1 MVSNPKNLEI
11 LRSILEK
18 SHQPQ
23 LLDSHPWIRSLFV
36 LQAEKDSPYLN
47 EKGPGQRLILAIS
60 NIFSQMMPAN
70 PPRRGKRMD
79 TRWGEFGMLAAMYF
93 GPLLYGEPV
102 PASLREAWGRIDHN
116 ILLFVYGK
124 QGKVLSDEEKEPYKL
139 VGKETSIAPNS
150 TLSDWH
156 RKGLEHLSEMIL
168 RRESYLSR
176 TMPEA
181 EGISQEDQPRDLSK
195 RGIKPRKVGRG
206 RFVFPFLG
214 LLLLGLVLFDGMRI
228 WQINKQIR
236 LVRQDL
242 AQIRA
247 LISASNPIL
256 DRVKSAGP
264 ALSTLRQDFKVLKGE
279 TESFFLTGT
288 LFSWVPVYGGD
299 LSSGRT
305 LVNIADNLLGSADIS
320 YKAIA
325 PLLEETSSSGLTPT
339 RLTEV
344 LVQVQ
349 PQLIEAELQ
358 INQARTARSHLE
370 INRLT
375 PGVRD
380 LILNEL
386 DPLINSLGDGL
397 SIAEDFPRL
406 MGATS
411 EGPKSYLVLVQ
422 NEDEL
427 RPTGGFITAVGTLLL
442 DNGRISNMTFVNSY
456 DLDNWTK
463 PYPTAP
469 WQLQQYMDTSVLVL
483 RDANWFTNYPT
494 AALYAETL
502 YSYAD
507 AHTVDGAIAF
517 DQQFLVDIL
526 AAVGPI
532 TLEGVATPI
541 DSSNV
546 IAYMR
551 AAKTPTAEEIASNI
565 YITKPIFLN
574 KIADALVGKLFSQDI
589 PPERLV
595 TVLLNA
601 LNERHL
607 LLKID
612 SPTITSI
619 LARHRWDGA
628 VRPEVGDFLM
638 VVDTNVGFNKTNAM
652 VQSSLVYDVDL
663 TKMVSPTSSLSVV
676 HKNNAAPVIC
686 AQSIRNKK
694 YPPGEEQYLLD
705 DCYWNYMRIYMP
717 NGTNLLDAIPQ
728 YVPAN
733 WMVVKQDVPARVDN
747 VDEKIEGVQAFGT
760 LQVVPGGESLAT
772 SFHFALPNSIIQTM
786 NGQSIYH
793 LLIQKQPGTK
803 DIPITVRVHL
813 PNNVLINKV
822 TPGAVIQNP
831 NILYQ
836 STLQTDLRLEVV
848 FQTP

>member
-1 MVSNPKNLEI
+1 MSSNTNNLEI

-23 LLDSHPWIRSLFV
+23 LLDSHPWTRSLFV
-36 LQAEKDSPYLN
+36 LQAKTDLPELIEKR
-47 EKGPGQRLILAIS
+47 PGQRLVLAITKLFTQ
-60 NIFSQMMPAN
+60 IMPAT
-70 PPRRGKRMD
+70 PPRRGKRLD
-79 TRWGEFGMLAAMYF
+79 THWGEFGILAAMYF

-102 PASLREAWGRIDHN
+102 PSSLREAWGRIDQN

-124 QGKVLSDEEKEPYKL
+124 QGEALSDEEKEPYKL
-139 VGKETSIAPNS
+139 VGNEASIAPNS

-156 RKGLEHLSEMIL
+156 RKGLEHLTEMIL
-168 RRESYLSR
+168 RRESYLSGSLVK
-176 TMPEA
+176 PDL
-181 EGISQEDQPRDLSK
+181 ISQEGQSK
-195 RGIKPRKVGRG
+195 DIPIRMAKPRKAGRG
-206 RFVFPFLG
+206 RFVFLFLG
-214 LLLLGLVLFDGMRI
+214 ILLLGLVLYDGMRV
-228 WQINKQIR
+228 WKINKQVL
-236 LVRQDL
+236 LVRRDVSQM
-242 AQIRA
+242 RA
-247 LISASNPIL
+247 LISSPDTIL
-256 DRVKSAGP
+256 DRVKLAGP
-264 ALSTLRQDFKVLKGE
+264 ALSTLRQDFKTLQGE

-288 LFSWVPVYGGD
+288 LFSWVPIYGGD
-299 LSSGRT
+299 LSSGQT
-305 LVNIADNLLGSADIS
+305 LVDIADNLLGSADIS
-320 YKAIA
+320 YKSIA

-358 INQARTARSHLE
+358 INQARTARSHLD

-380 LILNEL
+380 LVLNEL

-397 SIAEDFPRL
+397 SVAEDFPRL

-442 DNGRISNMTFVNSY
+442 ENGRISDMTFVNSY
-456 DLDNWTK
+456 DLDNWSK

-483 RDANWFTNYPT
+483 RDTNWFTNYPT

-526 AAVGPI
+526 DAVGPI
-532 TLEGVATPI
+532 TLEGVASPI

-546 IAYMR
+546 IAFMR
-551 AAKTPTAEEIASNI
+551 AAKTPSAEDLASNI
-565 YITKPIFLN
+565 YITKPIFIN
-574 KIADALVGKLFSQDI
+574 KIADALVGKLFSRDI
-589 PPERLV
+589 PPERLI

-601 LNERHL
+601 LNDRHL

-612 SPTITSI
+612 SPSITSI

-628 VRPEVGDFLM
+628 VRSEAGDFLM

-663 TKMVSPTSSLSVV
+663 TKPASPIGSLTVV

-694 YPPGEEQYLLD
+694 NPPGEEQYLLT
-705 DCYWNYMRIYMP
+705 DCYWNYMRVYMP
-717 NGTNLLDAIPQ
+717 AGTKLLGAEPQ
-728 YVPAN
+728 FVPAN
-733 WMVVKQDVPARVDN
+733 WMIVKQDVAARVDN
-747 VDEKIEGVQAFGT
+747 LDEKIDGVQAFGT
-760 LQVVPGGESLAT
+760 LQVVPGGESLTT
-772 SFHFALPNSIIQTM
+772 SFHFSLPTGAIQTV

-793 LLIQKQPGTK
+793 LLIEKQPGTK
-803 DIPITVRVHL
+803 EIPITVRVHL
-813 PNNVLINKV
+813 PNSVLIKKV
-822 TPGAVIQNP
+822 TQGAVIQSP

-836 STLQTDLRLEVV
+836 TNLQTDVRLDVV